1 MLMREGGG
9 VCPKGIFFI
18 FMAIMGEQREA
29 FELATKLKLSSADAR
44 KIAKGCIDQTNKY
57 GLPRK
62 KKKK

>member
-1 MLMREGGG
+1 MTT
-9 VCPKGIFFI
+9 
-18 FMAIMGEQREA
+18 MGEQREA